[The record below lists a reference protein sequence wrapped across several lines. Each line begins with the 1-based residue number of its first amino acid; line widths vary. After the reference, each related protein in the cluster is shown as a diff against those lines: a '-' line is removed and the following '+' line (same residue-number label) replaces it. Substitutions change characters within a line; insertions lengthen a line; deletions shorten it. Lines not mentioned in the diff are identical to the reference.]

1 MTAVKSKIWVLYI
14 ATFISVFGALAYVLL
29 GLPVE
34 ASQGFAQKI
43 FFFHVPSAF
52 AMYAC
57 LIIGASTSALFLYD
71 RKLIYDQCAR
81 ACLYVATIYSI
92 VVITSGPLWAKPI
105 WGVYWTW
112 DPRLTTSFI
121 VFILLVAYCFVRKI
135 FDESENQSD
144 RGAIVGAILALIAA
158 LDIPLIHYSVKIW
171 RGIHPSVLANKE
183 GLPPEYRQGLE
194 VMLLGMFLFSA
205 LLISIAFRLIKL
217 KARQRENL

>member
-1 MTAVKSKIWVLYI
+1 
-14 ATFISVFGALAYVLL
+14 
-29 GLPVE
+29 
-34 ASQGFAQKI
+34 
-43 FFFHVPSAF
+43 
-52 AMYAC
+52 
-57 LIIGASTSALFLYD
+57 
-71 RKLIYDQCAR
+71 
-81 ACLYVATIYSI
+81 
-92 VVITSGPLWAKPI
+92 
-105 WGVYWTW
+105 
-112 DPRLTTSFI
+112 
-121 VFILLVAYCFVRKI
+121 VRKI